1 MLKTFKMKLTYPQ
14 PTAGKT
20 MKNKIL
26 KYYNKDFH
34 LMGPCSPKIYLQ
46 VTFKLPSF
54 SLSLSLS
61 LSLSPKYS
69 GSPSRPNGR

>member
-46 VTFKLPSF
+46 VTFI
-54 SLSLSLS
+54 LSLSLS
-61 LSLSPKYS
+61 LLSILEALVDQMVARVSL
-69 GSPSRPNGR
+69 RVNL